1 MRSTLKKSQL
11 PSGFENQT
19 KNIQPRHV
27 QRQVVVDD
35 YIRNFLTLNG
45 FSKTLDSFQVWLSIS
60 RKSGTNVSNRSRMYP
75 MLKFKTKF

>member
-45 FSKTLDSFQVWLSIS
+45 FSKTLDSFQV
-60 RKSGTNVSNRSRMYP
+60 
-75 MLKFKTKF
+75 